1 MWIWIFVGRQPG
13 QWTSIQLSSRSYSTN
28 RWWATNFLKNLWM
41 YDTVHPLVNRWRG
54 EYRNLPPVD
63 GSSRRERD
71 FWLSKCSRCK
81 STQVKVN
88 FDSFNF
94 ELIESIL
101 IFLNFVVRWR
111 WCSQFWKNV
120 VENLSMILIRF
131 VPISFVAWKQISGG
145 EGNDSSNAIN

>member
-1 MWIWIFVGRQPG
+1 
-13 QWTSIQLSSRSYSTN
+13 
-28 RWWATNFLKNLWM
+28 M
-41 YDTVHPLVNRWRG
+41 YGTVHPLVNRWRG

-111 WCSQFWKNV
+111 WCSQFLKNV
-120 VENLSMILIRF
+120 VENLSFDPICSNFVGCMETNFGRRGKRF
-131 VPISFVAWKQISGG
+131 VECDQLEPSSRSNYANQESSAPPI
-145 EGNDSSNAIN
+145 

>member
-1 MWIWIFVGRQPG
+1 
-13 QWTSIQLSSRSYSTN
+13 
-28 RWWATNFLKNLWM
+28 M
-41 YDTVHPLVNRWRG
+41 YGTVHPLVNRWRG

-94 ELIESIL
+94 ELIELIL
-101 IFLNFVVRWR
+101 IFLKFVVRWR
-111 WCSQFWKNV
+111 WCSQFLKNV
-120 VENLSMILIRF
+120 VENLSFDPICSNFVRCMETNFGAERETIRRMRSIRAEQQ
-131 VPISFVAWKQISGG
+131 VELCKSRVRRSPHLTRRKM
-145 EGNDSSNAIN
+145 AINGNQ